1 MKIKAIV
8 SLIILFVIIS
18 TAAKQQKPLEK
29 KSSQEIKIESIKAPK
44 LLEPSKE
51 LLAEL
56 KSLESNC
63 KYLKSIRKSRK
74 DSVYLS
80 LNKSHGQE

>member
-1 MKIKAIV
+1 MKMKAIV

-18 TAAKQQKPLEK
+18 TAARQQKPVVK
-29 KSSQEIKIESIKAPK
+29 KSQEIKIESIKAPK

-63 KYLKSIRKSRK
+63 KHLKSIRKSQK

-80 LNKSHGQE
+80 LNKRHGQE

>member
-1 MKIKAIV
+1 MRMKVIV

-18 TAAKQQKPLEK
+18 TAAKQQKIVEK
-29 KSSQEIKIESIKAPK
+29 KDLQGVKIESIKAPK

-63 KYLKSIRKSRK
+63 KHLKQIRKSRK

-80 LNKSHGQE
+80 LNKHGQE

>member
-1 MKIKAIV
+1 MKAIV

-18 TAAKQQKPLEK
+18 TAAKQQKSVERK
-29 KSSQEIKIESIKAPK
+29 VSQEVKIESIKAPK

-63 KYLKSIRKSRK
+63 KHLKSIRKSQK

-80 LNKSHGQE
+80 LNKRHGQE

>member
-1 MKIKAIV
+1 MKMKV
-8 SLIILFVIIS
+8 FFSLIILFVMVC
-18 TAAKQQKPLEK
+18 TAARQQKPVK
-29 KSSQEIKIESIKAPK
+29 KELQEIKIESIKAPK

-63 KYLKSIRKSRK
+63 KQLKSIRKSRK

-80 LNKSHGQE
+80 LNKRHGQE